1 MLSKGICHFNYCEL
15 LLHQVKKI
23 TVAILAFLYV
33 SIASG
38 VMVNIHYCMG
48 DLASVEYGM
57 EGKET
62 CGKCG
67 MKERKGCCETEYKFI
82 KLEDAH
88 QLVNTTIE
96 FSQLPAE
103 LEEYIVSHDIFLK
116 EQSHLSLNYH
126 SPPDPRVNDVY
137 LHNCVFRI

>member
-1 MLSKGICHFNYCEL
+1 M
-15 LLHQVKKI
+15 HQVKKI
-23 TVAILAFLYV
+23 IVAILAFLYV

-48 DLASVEYGM
+48 DLASVEYGTDAS
-57 EGKET
+57 EA

-67 MKERKGCCETEYKFI
+67 MKEKKGCCHTEYKFV
-82 KLEDAH
+82 KLQDAH
-88 QLVNTTIE
+88 QLVKTAIE
-96 FSQLPAE
+96 FTQLPAE
-103 LEEYIVSHDIFLK
+103 LPAYTVNNDIFLK

-126 SPPDPRVNDVY
+126 SPPDPRVNEVY